1 MKAFA
6 WSIFLCIM
14 RYAKLCASALKIAIK
29 YSCFDLS
36 RAKGERDLVIFHTRK
51 RNETASLL

>member
-1 MKAFA
+1 M
-6 WSIFLCIM
+6 SIFLCIM

-36 RAKGERDLVIFHTRK
+36 RAKGERPRYFPYK
-51 RNETASLL
+51 KEK